1 MIYRHAGSRG
11 ENLDL
16 ALEHRFAPVRSSR
29 CGVTDSTAMLNAIAI
44 LLVCQLAGEVSS
56 QMLAMPIPG
65 PVIGMVLLLVILRT
79 VPTASDV
86 LSETSNGILRHL
98 SLLFVPAGVGV
109 MLHVATVKEQWLAIL
124 VSVIIG
130 TAVTLAVTALVIKL
144 AMRLAGKQ
152 HQTRP

>member
-1 MIYRHAGSRG
+1 
-11 ENLDL
+11 
-16 ALEHRFAPVRSSR
+16 
-29 CGVTDSTAMLNAIAI
+29 
-44 LLVCQLAGEVSS
+44 
-56 QMLAMPIPG
+56 MPIPG

>member
-1 MIYRHAGSRG
+1 MIYRHSGSHG
-11 ENLDL
+11 KNPDL

-29 CGVTDSTAMLNAIAI
+29 CGAADSTAMLNAIAI
-44 LLVCQLAGEVSS
+44 LLACQLAGEVSS

-144 AMRLAGKQ
+144 AMRLTGKQ
-152 HQTRP
+152 HQRRT